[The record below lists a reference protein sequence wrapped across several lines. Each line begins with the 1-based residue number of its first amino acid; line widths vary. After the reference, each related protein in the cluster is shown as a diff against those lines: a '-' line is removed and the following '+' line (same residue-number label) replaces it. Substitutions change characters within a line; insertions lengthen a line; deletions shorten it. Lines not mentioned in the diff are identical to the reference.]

1 MTISLLRARALD
13 GVAGVAHG
21 FTTRDGGSSSAP
33 WNTLNLGLGVG
44 DDRAAV
50 AANRGAVLGALGQ
63 PDGVWVSAR
72 QVHGHDVVEVTRSA
86 GRSIEADGLWTRDR
100 SVAVAV
106 LVADCVPILVAHESG
121 DAVAAIHAG
130 WRGTRDRIPARMI
143 ERLVKAGFSAEGLRV
158 AVGPAIGPCCF
169 EVGED
174 VAAELGAI
182 DETAI
187 GAGDTGKPHAD
198 LWALN
203 RRILVDAG
211 VPEAQIDTFRVC
223 TSCRDDF
230 FSHRRDQGSCGRQA
244 GIIGFSPVS

>member
-13 GVAGVAHG
+13 SVAGVVHG
-21 FTTRDGGSSSAP
+21 FTTRDGGGSAEPWSS
-33 WNTLNLGLGVG
+33 LNLGLGVG

-50 AANRGAVLGALGQ
+50 TANRDAVMVALGR
-63 PDGVWVSAR
+63 PGGVWVSAR

-86 GRSIEADGLWTRDR
+86 GPSMEADGLWTRDR

-106 LVADCVPILVAHESG
+106 LVADCVPILMAHESG
-121 DAVAAIHAG
+121 DAIAAVHAG
-130 WRGTRDRIPARMI
+130 WRGTRDRIAASMV
-143 ERLVKAGFSAEGLRV
+143 ERLGKAGYAAEGLRV
-158 AVGPAIGPCCF
+158 AVGPAIGSCCF

-187 GAGDTGKPHAD
+187 TAVETKPHAD

-203 RRILVDAG
+203 RRVLVDAG
-211 VPEAQIDTFRVC
+211 IPEAHIDVFRVC
-223 TSCRDDF
+223 TSCREDF
-230 FSHRRDQGSCGRQA
+230 FSHRRDQGQCGRQA
-244 GIIGFSPVS
+244 GVIGFGPVS